1 MSIDTEQFKEAITA
15 MSEVE
20 IDFTEL
26 IQNISINSDDN
37 IESHGDGIHVC
48 MTPEYEILWVGGGVS
63 QSMSDTIMNDKK
75 ECE

>member
-1 MSIDTEQFKEAITA
+1 MSVDIEQFESTIEAVC
-15 MSEVE
+15 EVE

-26 IQNISINSDDN
+26 IQNIQFNSDGN

-48 MTPEYEILWVGGGVS
+48 MTPEYEIVWMGGGIS
-63 QSMSDTIMNDKK
+63 QKMSNIILNDKT

>member
-48 MTPEYEILWVGGGVS
+48 MTPEYEILWVGGGVI